1 MIDAATAV
9 FFLLSLGVIAGAVY
23 FVGLDKVVHATL
35 AAAFSFVALAGLYVM
50 LGAEFL
56 AFVQVLVYAGAVTI
70 LMIFGIMMTRHGDE
84 SERPSPAGRRV
95 AAFVGSALLFGALFW
110 AIRAADFG
118 LTTGTPEPQDN
129 VRQIGESFLTDY
141 VVAFELLAVLLTVA
155 FIGAVAIAKR
165 EEERK

>member
-1 MIDAATAV
+1 MIDAAAAV

-95 AAFVGSALLFGALFW
+95 AAFIGSALLFGALFW

-118 LTTGTPEPQDN
+118 LTTTPEPQDN
-129 VRQIGESFLTDY
+129 VRRIGESFLTDY
-141 VVAFELLAVLLTVA
+141 VVAFELLSVLLTAA

-165 EEERK
+165 EEEHK